1 MSAQSSKQTWLVQS
15 SSGDLGP
22 FNLQQLQQLAS
33 RGSLN
38 RSSLLREVRSTSWI
52 RADQIPSIFDTGL
65 VATTSAARREP
76 ESGHNTG
83 SHHETVAQ
91 QSTRQ
96 PPSMPKLPR
105 AEVNE
110 SKVSTGLIVGAASM
124 IAMVVFFVGAMF
136 FMFMGNDSAQT
147 VTAESSRGVAQGS
160 GSAAASAASA
170 PPAQSA
176 GSRGIALST
185 EDLVSRTKESV
196 ALISTPTGT
205 GSGFVVADGV
215 IATNYHVIAD
225 CDADA
230 IQVQFPD
237 GRADVKSPMD
247 ATLIAEAPE
256 RDLALLK
263 IARKV
268 PKVDI
273 DTTHTFRR
281 GQDVVV
287 IGSPG
292 VFRGQALLE
301 NAVTK
306 GVLSSEVDIE
316 GYNHYQLSLPVNS
329 GNSGGPVFGMD
340 AKVIGVVVSKSLA
353 EDAISFC
360 IPAADLV
367 SLINDASA
375 NGFKATERVVAEHDA
390 RVTINALTYQVV
402 KLNDVIG
409 NLSSWLAEEL
419 GRPAETIPAGDFV
432 QGVRLMLEKRSPE
445 LIKDYTFQLK
455 QIVDDDRLTSR
466 QRSEVETLQQ
476 RHRALKKL
484 LDAPPSNVRQL
495 TSDLEKLRDQF
506 LTQLTAVNRLLQLGK
521 PGAF

>member
-1 MSAQSSKQTWLVQS
+1 MILHRRF
-15 SSGDLGP
+15 L
-22 FNLQQLQQLAS
+22 
-33 RGSLN
+33 
-38 RSSLLREVRSTSWI
+38 RSHRVE
-52 RADQIPSIFDTGL
+52 
-65 VATTSAARREP
+65 
-76 ESGHNTG
+76 
-83 SHHETVAQ
+83 
-91 QSTRQ
+91 
-96 PPSMPKLPR
+96 LP
-105 AEVNE
+105 
-110 SKVSTGLIVGAASM
+110 
-124 IAMVVFFVGAMF
+124 
-136 FMFMGNDSAQT
+136 
-147 VTAESSRGVAQGS
+147 QGS
-160 GSAAASAASA
+160 GSATAS
-170 PPAQSA
+170 PAQSS

-205 GSGFVVADGV
+205 GSGFVVAEGV

-256 RDLALLK
+256 RDLALLR

-375 NGFKATERVVAEHDA
+375 NGFKATERVVAEQSNA

-419 GRPAETIPAGDFV
+419 GRPAETIPRGRFRSRGSLNA
-432 QGVRLMLEKRSPE
+432 REKKS
-445 LIKDYTFQLK
+445 
-455 QIVDDDRLTSR
+455 
-466 QRSEVETLQQ
+466 
-476 RHRALKKL
+476 
-484 LDAPPSNVRQL
+484 
-495 TSDLEKLRDQF
+495 
-506 LTQLTAVNRLLQLGK
+506 
-521 PGAF
+521 